1 MFKIRDLII
10 DPPLVLAPMAG
21 HTDSLFRT
29 AVKRFGGC
37 GLVFTELVST
47 EGMTRRQE
55 QSARLARFEE
65 EERPVA
71 VQIFGASPARMAES
85 AVMVEAAGADVIDI
99 NIGCP
104 VKKVVRQGGGSNL
117 LRDMPLMENIFRAVR
132 AAIRAPL
139 TVKIR
144 TGWDHDSINA
154 VEVLK
159 LAEDCGIEALT
170 IHGRTR
176 SDMFSGRADWRTI
189 AEVKA
194 RARIP
199 IIGNGDVFA
208 PEDAARMFQE
218 TGVDGVMLGRGA
230 LGNPWLIRQAWDR
243 LNGRPVTLFTASERA
258 AFVIEFLG
266 KLSRE
271 LPPPVVLGKL
281 KKLGGCLSKGFPGSS
296 RLRARMHAA
305 RTTEEFF
312 EAVNINFEEY
322 IRPNPFSCVDS
333 L

>member
-1 MFKIRDLII
+1 MFKIRDVII

-29 AVKRFGGC
+29 AVKQLGGC
-37 GLVFTELVST
+37 GLLFTELVST
-47 EGMTRRQE
+47 EGMTRCRE
-55 QSARLARFEE
+55 RSEHLTRFGEN
-65 EERPVA
+65 ERPVA

-85 AVMVEAAGADVIDI
+85 AVMVEESGADIIDI
-99 NIGCP
+99 NMGCP

-117 LRDMPLMENIFRAVR
+117 MRDLPLMEKIFRSVR
-132 AAIRAPL
+132 AAVDSPL

-144 TGWDHDSINA
+144 TGWDHNSINA

-176 SDMFSGRADWRTI
+176 SDMFSGKADWRII

-199 IIGNGDVFA
+199 IMGNGDVFM

-218 TGVDGVMLGRGA
+218 TGVDGVMIGRGA
-230 LGNPWLIRQAWDR
+230 LSNLWLIRQAWDYM
-243 LNGRPVTLFTASERA
+243 NGRSVTREGITERA
-258 AFVIEFLG
+258 AFVVELLV
-266 KLSRE
+266 KMSRE
-271 LPPPVVLGKL
+271 LPQPIVLGKL
-281 KKLGGCLSKGFPGSS
+281 KKLGGCFSKGFPGSS
-296 RLRARMHAA
+296 RLRAEMYAA
-305 RTTEEFF
+305 KTTEEFF
-312 EAVNINFEEY
+312 ESVYAHFGAL
-322 IRPNPFSCVDS
+322 SC
-333 L
+333 